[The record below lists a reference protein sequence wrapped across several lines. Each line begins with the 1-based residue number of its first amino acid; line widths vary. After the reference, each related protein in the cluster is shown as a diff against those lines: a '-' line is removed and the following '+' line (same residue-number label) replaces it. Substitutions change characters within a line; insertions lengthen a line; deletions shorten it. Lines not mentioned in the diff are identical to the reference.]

1 MESVL
6 QNVIRKRAE
15 ASSVRTIRDYVF
27 MFLRSLLFCLL
38 FSIVIFTVHYKS
50 EFIAK
55 IISFFVLI

>member
-15 ASSVRTIRDYVF
+15 ASSVRTISDYVF

-38 FSIVIFTVHYKS
+38 FSFVIYIAHYKS
-50 EFIAK
+50 EWIAK
-55 IISFFVLI
+55 IISFLS